1 VLKEVFNMKCSLFKN
16 KDYKVSEWTG
26 GFMKELAVFPR
37 TSKYIDRDF
46 IWRLSSDN
54 VTKEEASFSKLP
66 DYDRVIMVLEGE
78 AVLSYEGQRVARLAE
93 LEQDRFDGDW
103 KTISFGEITDYNL
116 IVRKGEEGYLDLIF
130 PKSEYEICCSTE
142 KSEKMNST
150 HALYCR
156 DGYFVVSVDD
166 ESYMIKQGEQFV
178 IEGEPQETIQYGIM
192 GEGTIVRAQIFY
204 GDAED
209 IGPQIIPREKA
220 TFDDFKLCI
229 YLSNVQFRWA
239 KYIVKSLRRTWF
251 DEELSKAI
259 KKIERFY
266 ITTLIFLIG
275 IASIIALFAK
285 GILDAGMSAC
295 IIAIWVAVD
304 CLLISPAVYMAFMPK
319 PIRKHIKDIEN
330 LTSYE
335 QRVYKEELAANPE
348 LEKIMK
354 KYKNSGKNLGKDE

>member
-1 VLKEVFNMKCSLFKN
+1 MKCSLFKN
-16 KDYKVSEWTG
+16 EDYKVSEWTG

-37 TSKYIDRDF
+37 TSKYIDRNF

-54 VTKEEASFSKLP
+54 ITKEEAYLSKLP

-103 KTISFGEITDYNL
+103 KTTSFGQITDYNL

-130 PKSEYEICCSTE
+130 PKDEYEICGSTE

-150 HALYCR
+150 HALYCK

-166 ESYMIKQGEQFV
+166 ESYMVKQGEQFV

-209 IGPQIIPREKA
+209 IGPQIIPHEKA

-330 LTSYE
+330 LTPYE
-335 QRVYKEELAANPE
+335 QRVYEEELAANPE